1 MSIRQVRQTGD
12 DILRKKSKEVT
23 EINDKTK
30 QLIED
35 MIETMN
41 TDGGC
46 GIAAVQVG
54 VLKNIIVVKP
64 EEDGE
69 TFVYINPKL
78 EYVGEEKNDSIEG
91 CLSVEGKRG
100 IVERYNKV
108 ILTAKDIN
116 MNDIKLE
123 ANDFFARVLQHE
135 VDHLNGVL
143 YTDLVKGKLYDEEE
157 LDELSRKSNDDTK
170 Q

>member
-1 MSIRQVRQTGD
+1 
-12 DILRKKSKEVT
+12 
-23 EINDKTK
+23 
-30 QLIED
+30 
-35 MIETMN
+35 
-41 TDGGC
+41 
-46 GIAAVQVG
+46 
-54 VLKNIIVVKP
+54 
-64 EEDGE
+64 
-69 TFVYINPKL
+69 
-78 EYVGEEKNDSIEG
+78 
-91 CLSVEGKRG
+91 
-100 IVERYNKV
+100 
-108 ILTAKDIN
+108 